1 MAAKQT
7 TPEEEAAKDR
17 GLSTLHIGLI
27 TGAAVAIL
35 ILFGVLAY
43 VYKSRKN
50 RLKQKALVP
59 WVRNGTSRSPFDK
72 TGIVKHLQQQAP

>member
-7 TPEEEAAKDR
+7 TPEEEAAKAR

-27 TGAAVAIL
+27 TGAAVFIL
-35 ILFGVLAY
+35 ILLGVLAY

-50 RLKQKALVP
+50 RLEQKALAP
-59 WVRNGTSRSPFDK
+59 WVRNGTSRSPFDQ